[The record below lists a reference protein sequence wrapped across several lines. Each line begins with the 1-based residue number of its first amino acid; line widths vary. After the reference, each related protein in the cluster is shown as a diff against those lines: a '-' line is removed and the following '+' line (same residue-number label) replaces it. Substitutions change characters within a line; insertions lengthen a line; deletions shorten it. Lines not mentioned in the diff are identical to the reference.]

1 MTIKK
6 TTIYTTI
13 DGKTFVNE
21 NEAIA
26 HEKELHKTPDYIK
39 DLPLHRKISLIK
51 YCSYVILIMKAD
63 IEINNV
69 TNFKNGFMGLTQLKD
84 KVEKDNITD
93 GFYLNETGE
102 QINTLL
108 SEVGLNIYYT
118 SDAEGRKTSLN
129 AIVLDRENIEFD
141 NKFDNSFNINE
152 SIDKITKLLRNP

>member
-6 TTIYTTI
+6 TTTYTTV
-13 DGKTFVNE
+13 DGKTFMNQ

-26 HEKELHKTPDYIK
+26 HDQELQKSPEYIK
-39 DLPLHRKISLIK
+39 NLPLHRKLSLIK
-51 YCSYVILIMKAD
+51 YCTYVILIMKAD
-63 IEINNV
+63 IEIDNV
-69 TNFKNGFMGLTQLKD
+69 TKFKDGFMGLTQLKD

-108 SEVGLNIYYT
+108 SEVGLNIYYE

-141 NKFDNSFNINE
+141 NKFDNSFNIDE